1 MSNSPLALL
10 KTRRLGPLAIVSAT
24 GAFNDNLIKAAIV
37 SLVIFRLGVGGAGL
51 SALAGALFIAPYAL
65 LSATSGQLADRFSKP
80 LVIRAA
86 KSAELALMLGAALAL
101 ISANVNAMFAVLF
114 GLGLQATM
122 FGPVKYGILPEH
134 LAEDELIAGN
144 GALEATTFLTI
155 VAGTVAG
162 GGLALLDDGA
172 EIVGG
177 LGLASA
183 VLGMIGAWLIPP
195 APAAAPSLRIGL
207 NIFAETWRNLRAA
220 AAIRP
225 IWRSILGLSWF
236 WTMGATLLTEF
247 PVVVRDT
254 LHAPGGVLTL
264 LLAVFAIGVGIGS
277 GLCAKLLHG
286 EVSPRFVPFA
296 ALGLSLFCWDFASAA
311 AAAGAGSI
319 ASVQDALSS
328 WHGIRM
334 LADLLLLAMCGGVFS
349 VPLYAIIQDRSEPKL
364 RSRMIAANNIMNAL
378 FMVAGAGV
386 AAGLAAAGADAPTV
400 LTIAAAAN
408 LAVALWIVRLLPQAT
423 FRAIFRF

>member
-1 MSNSPLALL
+1 MTNSPLALL
-10 KTRRLGPLAIVSAT
+10 RTHRLGPLAIATAT
-24 GAFNDNLIKAAIV
+24 GAFDDNLIKAAIV
-37 SLVIFRLGVGGAGL
+37 SLVIFRLGIGGAGL

-86 KSAELALMLGAALAL
+86 KSAELVLMSGAAFALM
-101 ISANVNAMFAVLF
+101 SANVNAMFAVLF
-114 GLGLQATM
+114 GLGLQATF

-144 GALEATTFLTI
+144 GALEAVTFLTI

-172 EIVGG
+172 EIVAG

-183 VLGMIGAWLIPP
+183 ILGIIGAWLIPP
-195 APAAAPSLRIGL
+195 APAADPSLHIGL
-207 NIFAETWRNLRAA
+207 NIFAETWRNLRTA

-286 EVSPRFVPFA
+286 EVSPRFVPYA
-296 ALGLSLFCWDFASAA
+296 ALGLSLFCWDFSSAASA
-311 AAAGAGSI
+311 AGSI
-319 ASVQDALSS
+319 ASLQDVLTS
-328 WHGIRM
+328 WHGLRM

-349 VPLYAIIQDRSEPKL
+349 VPLYAIIQERSEPKL

-378 FMVAGAGV
+378 FMVTGAAAV
-386 AAGLAAAGADAPTV
+386 AGLAAAGADAPLV
-400 LTIAAAAN
+400 LTIAAIAN
-408 LAVALWIVRLLPQAT
+408 FAVALWIIRILPQNT
-423 FRAIFRF
+423 FRAILRF